1 MTLEV
6 GATVAGKV
14 IRIVAEGILVSLP
27 EGKTGLIPV
36 TQGEG
41 RSYFS
46 VGEMVMTQ
54 ITTREENGRFGLTV
68 VSERVSDKTADQ
80 FDQEVDRLN
89 HVLKLR
95 NPRLVAHP
103 RTREPLWEEQLEAW
117 VTHVEQGLS
126 HLREHRRRRLNE
138 TFDER
143 KEG

>member
-1 MTLEV
+1 MGLEV
-6 GATVAGKV
+6 GTTVAGKV

-27 EGKTGLIPV
+27 EGKTGLIPL

-41 RSYFS
+41 QSYFS

-54 ITTREENGRFGLTV
+54 ITAREENGRFGLTV
-68 VSERVSDKTADQ
+68 VSGRVSDKPTDQ

-95 NPRLVAHP
+95 NPQLAVRP
-103 RTREPLWEEQLEAW
+103 RTRAPLWEEQLEAW
-117 VTHVEQGLS
+117 VTQVEQGLS

-138 TFDER
+138 AFDKG